1 MGGAGVNALE
11 EAGLVRSRL
20 TRVVCDVAD
29 AEANR
34 GIESVNVDDGQRPLD
49 EGVKVSKAVST
60 DG

>member
-1 MGGAGVNALE
+1 MDGDGVNALE

-34 GIESVNVDDGQRPLD
+34 GIKSVNIDDG
-49 EGVKVSKAVST
+49 
-60 DG
+60 